1 MARRPCCC
9 RTVFVILGF
18 LRVMG
23 GFPYSCRYKGDRLE
37 VKKSPLAIIWTFL
50 VVSTMMTLSV
60 SCIVHAPNG
69 DDRKTDEI
77 SVHILNYI
85 TYGVSALFFPYIA
98 LRSPRLAR
106 AIARMDEANL
116 QLGRRALGQAD
127 YVHIV
132 CYAGVILGTCY
143 TSYISVLDLSGL
155 LNFSARQVLYHI
167 PATLCDPIF
176 DITAISLIFLLYFLF
191 KVLSLETEDAV
202 MSKTQISKD
211 RLETPEVAETPRR
224 SASYSTLPLSTS
236 RVRPRAP
243 ASLKTVSATCE
254 ATQKPSPDAFFA
266 TSTTTMPIQCEVLC
280 RVASRRLLMA
290 DDLVV
295 EVVDY
300 AGPPVAMILLSSTV
314 NATVMLYLTITILA
328 AGKLST
334 YYMAYIGVKVLS
346 VVQVTFVPDSLLSKV
361 LVPSA
366 AANGSGRG
374 CQGRL

>member
-1 MARRPCCC
+1 MARRRCCC
-9 RTVFVILGF
+9 RTVFVILGL

-23 GFPYSCRYKGDRLE
+23 GFPYTCRYKGDRLE
-37 VKKSPLAIIWTFL
+37 VKKCPVAIIWTFL

-60 SCIVHAPNG
+60 SCIVNAPT
-69 DDRKTDEI
+69 DVDRKTDEI
-77 SVHILNYI
+77 SSHILNYI

-127 YVHIV
+127 CVHIV
-132 CYAGVILGTCY
+132 CFSGVILGTCY
-143 TSYISVLDLSGL
+143 TSYVTVLDLSGL
-155 LNFSARQVLYHI
+155 LNFSVRQVLYHI
-167 PATLCDPIF
+167 PAALCDPIF

-202 MSKTQISKD
+202 MNKTQVSKE
-211 RLETPEVAETPRR
+211 RHETPEAAETPRR
-224 SASYSTLPLSTS
+224 SASYNTLPLSTS
-236 RVRPRAP
+236 RIRPRIP

-254 ATQKPSPDAFFA
+254 AAKPSPDAVLA
-266 TSTTTMPIQCEVLC
+266 TSMAQTTIHCEVLC
-280 RVASRRLLMA
+280 RVTSRRLLKA

-328 AGKLST
+328 AGQLSS
-334 YYMAYIGVKVLS
+334 YYLTYIGVKVLS
-346 VVQVTFVPDSLLSKV
+346 VVQVTFVPDSLLAKV
-361 LVPSA
+361 LAFS
-366 AANGSGRG
+366 SG
-374 CQGRL
+374 C